1 MQATPE
7 TLSHLTNYLSS
18 TVSPD
23 AHTRRSAEESLRQA
37 EGQQGF
43 LLLVLE
49 LVKADS
55 VDMVVRQAGGVYF
68 KNTVKRLWSG
78 DEVCPRPAFQSY
90 WVSTTFTDC
99 FDPLGD
105 AN

>member
-7 TLSHLTNYLSS
+7 TLSLLTNYLSS

-55 VDMVVRQAGGVYF
+55 VIMVVRQAGGVYF

-78 DEVCPRPAFQSY
+78 DEVCLRPAFQSCL
-90 WVSTTFTDC
+90 VSATFID
-99 FDPLGD
+99 
-105 AN
+105 